1 MKAVLIKSHLKD
13 GLAAVVGIT
22 TENANL
28 PILRNIFLEAAKNK
42 IRLIA
47 TNLEIA
53 ISCIVAGKV
62 IEDGS
67 LSVGG
72 GVFLNL
78 VNSLS
83 SERLNLANINHN
95 LEIQTDNYQGT
106 LMGMPVEDF
115 PIIPKIKNEEE
126 YIEIKA
132 ETLKDAFLG
141 VLPAAENRDIR
152 PELNTVFF
160 DYSIEQIKIAATDS
174 FRLAEKTL
182 SSSFF
187 ESTVKKPFRILIPYK
202 TAQETARIMKGSET
216 VRVIHDENQILFKTE
231 EWECISRLT
240 EGNFPEYGT
249 ILPKSYECRLIMEKT
264 ELANAIKIASVIG
277 GKSNEVT
284 LKISKEKKLVEV
296 FSSDKT
302 VGENTSLLPAKIEGE
317 AEKVV
322 FNGKY
327 LAEGLK
333 AIRDENVF
341 LGLNGEKPAI
351 LKGGKDESYFYL
363 LAPVLNS

>member
-1 MKAVLIKSHLKD
+1 MKVVLIKSYLKD
-13 GLAAVVGIT
+13 CLSMVVGIT
-22 TENANL
+22 AENANL
-28 PILRNIFLEAAKNK
+28 PILKNIFLEAVKGK

-53 ISCIVAGKV
+53 ISCFVSGKV

-67 LSVGG
+67 LSVNGG
-72 GVFLNL
+72 IFLNL
-78 VNSLS
+78 VNNLN
-83 SERLNLANINHN
+83 SERLNLAGSNNN
-95 LEIQTDNYQGT
+95 LEIKTDNYEGL
-106 LMGMPVEDF
+106 LMGMPGEDF

-126 YIEIKA
+126 YIEIGG
-132 ETLKDAFLG
+132 EILKDAFSG
-141 VLPAAENRDIR
+141 VLSAAESRDIR
-152 PELNTVFF
+152 PELNTILM

-182 SSSFF
+182 SNSLF
-187 ESTVKKPFRILIPYK
+187 ESTVKKPFRILIPRK
-202 TAQETARIMKGSET
+202 TAQEAVRIIKGNET
-216 VRVIHDENQILFKTE
+216 VKVIRDESQILFKTE
-231 EWECISRLT
+231 EWECISRLA
-240 EGNFPEYGT
+240 EGNFPEYAA
-249 ILPKSYECRLIMEKT
+249 ILPKEYECRLVMEKT
-264 ELANAIKIASVIG
+264 ELVNAIKVASVLG

-284 LKISKEKKLVEV
+284 LKISAGKKTVEV

-302 VGENTSLLPAKIEGE
+302 VGENTSLLPAKIDGQ

-322 FNGKY
+322 FNGRY

-333 AIRDENVF
+333 AIQDENVF
-341 LGLNGEKPAI
+341 LGLSGEKPAI